1 VIEKEMFI
9 KNGKIIPADDVYL
22 DQRNATIEAQAVEI
36 ERTGQRILM
45 WLGAYRDGL
54 SKDAIADL
62 QSIARAALGEGND

>member
-1 VIEKEMFI
+1 MTHEQATEL
-9 KNGKIIPADDVYL
+9 AD
-22 DQRNATIEAQAVEI
+22 RIEAQAAEI

-54 SKDAIADL
+54 SEDAIADL